1 MHTQEDGRARHLRIS
16 TNIAREY
23 SWRVIKEQTYNH
35 FKEPLCTCA
44 SSCPLHWSFHAR
56 QVLENSKSLPVC
68 LRIFLQFLQCLKVA
82 SQLQRT
88 KFAADLRFSKGCRT
102 GEVET
107 CLYTCNHTTAR
118 TVGKMLIAPLKSGSC
133 DHKKGVFALFRLM
146 VSHGV
151 LVG

>member
-1 MHTQEDGRARHLRIS
+1 MPDRCWKTQ
-16 TNIAREY
+16 
-23 SWRVIKEQTYNH
+23 
-35 FKEPLCTCA
+35 
-44 SSCPLHWSFHAR
+44 
-56 QVLENSKSLPVC
+56 SLYQCCVYVYEGMSG
-68 LRIFLQFLQCLKVA
+68 RIFAMLKSSA
-82 SQLQRT
+82 AATENKL
-88 KFAADLRFSKGCRT
+88 AADLSFSKGCRT

-107 CLYTCNHTTAR
+107 CLYTCNHTSAR